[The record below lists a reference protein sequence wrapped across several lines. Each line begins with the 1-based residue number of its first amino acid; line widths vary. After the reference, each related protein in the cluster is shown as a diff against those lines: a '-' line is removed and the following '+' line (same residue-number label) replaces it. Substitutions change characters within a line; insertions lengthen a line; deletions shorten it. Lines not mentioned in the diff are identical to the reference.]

1 MHKMR
6 SVASSDDGV
15 LLTEPLSGRRVD
27 SRESFARRPSQRDT
41 VEGEAEPK
49 RVAGAARAAPK
60 LYRLPPQ
67 ETLRGQTV

>member
-49 RVAGAARAAPK
+49 RVAGDARAAPK
-60 LYRLPPQ
+60 LSLIHI
-67 ETLRGQTV
+67 